1 MRTHSLSSSYQLYYL
16 ATNLFG
22 RETKCGLA
30 TDDDVEALLAT
41 ADYPMV
47 YVEHYNGP
55 IVEEAYIP
63 TFNFADPS
71 GHVDEAQCSQY
82 ETPYYHHTSF
92 HGVQSS
98 PPRQYF
104 TWDGQPLDESAWNQT
119 ERLNE
124 VCGRLNDVRTDD
136 EPEHEAEGSVASGD
150 DDDSDDEEFDPA
162 LEVGTASDASED
174 LLDDDLIDFTETER
188 AGWIRQSTTRDGD
201 PTAETGDLTN
211 WLVPLIPVDASAS
224 LVARES
230 DPSRVDD
237 LQKNSFYNIK
247 DDLII
252 AVGLWNMKRG
262 TETKVVRSDPGRVY
276 FSCKHSDNCN
286 FDLRA
291 SSHGRGMWRV
301 HKLKEHSCEG
311 DLRTAKKIK
320 AHSKVV
326 AAFVANRIRDDGEVI
341 KPKSIMAEL
350 VRDFGI
356 KIKYDV
362 ALRARNLG
370 MDMIYGRVDDS
381 FLLLPRY
388 LYALKEANPGTLYDL
403 EADIDCRFKHLFVA
417 LAASISPFYF
427 HLRPVIVV
435 DGTHLK
441 GKNSGILFV
450 AVTKDGNEA
459 VFPLA
464 IGVGPIENDESW
476 KWFMSHLRGACGEP
490 DNLLIVSDA
499 HVSIANAVKSEFPNA
514 THGICYYHLL
524 NKMKGYGP
532 GVAELFRQAAYAYE
546 QSDYTRAMSAM
557 AALKPKAYEKLLRVG
572 PEKWARSQC
581 PVSRY
586 SFLTSN
592 AAESFNARLLWA
604 RRLPICSMLEA
615 VRLVVEQ
622 WFNDRLAAAQES
634 DENLTP
640 EAKQKLSA
648 ELVKSRRYTAKRTTE
663 RKYRVRASGR
673 HYMVDLQKQSCEC
686 NEFNED
692 QMPCSHAIAAITEA
706 NESVEDYVHSYYWNS
721 SLVDTYSGDVNHL
734 PPIENWNIPFR
745 IASQLVLPNLSR
757 RQAGRPKE
765 TRVRSAGER
774 PTQNTSTAEASTSSK
789 KRAPKTC
796 GLCGGSGHTRR
807 SCKGTATDA

>member
-1 MRTHSLSSSYQLYYL
+1 MTHSLSSSYQLYYL
-16 ATNLFG
+16 TTNLFG
-22 RETKCGLA
+22 RETKYGLT

-55 IVEEAYIP
+55 IEEAYIP
-63 TFNFADPS
+63 TFDFAQPS
-71 GHVDEAQCSQY
+71 
-82 ETPYYHHTSF
+82 
-92 HGVQSS
+92 
-98 PPRQYF
+98 
-104 TWDGQPLDESAWNQT
+104 
-119 ERLNE
+119 
-124 VCGRLNDVRTDD
+124 VRTDE
-136 EPEHEAEGSVASGD
+136 EPEHEVEASVAAGD
-150 DDDSDDEEFDPA
+150 DDYSEEDDEDFDPA
-162 LEVGTASDASED
+162 LQVGTASDASED
-174 LLDDDLIDFTETER
+174 LLDDDLIDFTEIER
-188 AGWIRQSTTRDGD
+188 AGWIRQSTTRDRNS
-201 PTAETGDLTN
+201 TVETGDLTN

-230 DPSRVDD
+230 DHSRVDD
-237 LQKNSFYNIK
+237 LQKNSFYNSK

-276 FSCKHSDNCN
+276 FTCKHSDKCN

-291 SSHGRGMWRV
+291 SSHGGGMWRV

-320 AHSKVV
+320 AYSKVI
-326 AAFVANRIRDDGEVI
+326 AAYVANRICYDGEVI

-362 ALRARNLG
+362 VLRARNLR
-370 MDMIYGRVDDS
+370 MEMIYGRVDDS

-388 LYALKEANPGTLYDL
+388 LYALREANPGTLIGL
-403 EADIDCRFKHLFVA
+403 EVDIDCRFKYLFVA
-417 LAASISPFYF
+417 LAAFISPFYF
-427 HLRPVIVV
+427 HLRSVIVV

-441 GKNSGILFV
+441 GKNSGILFFAV
-450 AVTKDGNEA
+450 AKDGNDA
-459 VFPLA
+459 IFPLA

-476 KWFMSHLRGACGEP
+476 KWFMSHLRQACDEP
-490 DNLLIVSDA
+490 ENLLVVSDA
-499 HVSIANAVKSEFPNA
+499 HI
-514 THGICYYHLL
+514 
-524 NKMKGYGP
+524 KGYGP

-604 RRLPICSMLEA
+604 RSLPICCMLEA
-615 VRLVVEQ
+615 IRLVIEQ

-634 DENLTP
+634 DEHLTP
-640 EAKQKLSA
+640 EANQKLSA
-648 ELVKSRRYTAKRTTE
+648 ELVKSHRYTAKRTAE
-663 RKYRVRASGR
+663 RKYRIRASG
-673 HYMVDLQKQSCEC
+673 HQYMVDL
-686 NEFNED
+686 
-692 QMPCSHAIAAITEA
+692 
-706 NESVEDYVHSYYWNS
+706 
-721 SLVDTYSGDVNHL
+721 
-734 PPIENWNIPFR
+734 
-745 IASQLVLPNLSR
+745 
-757 RQAGRPKE
+757 
-765 TRVRSAGER
+765 
-774 PTQNTSTAEASTSSK
+774 
-789 KRAPKTC
+789 
-796 GLCGGSGHTRR
+796 
-807 SCKGTATDA
+807 

>member
-55 IVEEAYIP
+55 IEEEAYIP
-63 TFNFADPS
+63 TFDFTEPS

-82 ETPYYHHTSF
+82 ETLYYHHTSF

-124 VCGRLNDVRTDD
+124 VCGRLNNVRTDD

-150 DDDSDDEEFDPA
+150 DDDSEEDDEEFDPA

-174 LLDDDLIDFTETER
+174 LLDDDLIDFTEIER
-188 AGWIRQSTTRDGD
+188 AGWIQQSTTRDGD

-237 LQKNSFYNIK
+237 LQKNSFYNSK

-291 SSHGRGMWRV
+291 SSHERGMWRV

-311 DLRTAKKIK
+311 DLHTAKKIK

-370 MDMIYGRVDDS
+370 MEMIYGRVDDS

-388 LYALKEANPGTLYDL
+388 LYALKEANPGTLYGL
-403 EADIDCRFKHLFVA
+403 EVDIDCRFKHLFVA

-427 HLRPVIVV
+427 YLRPVIVV

-450 AVTKDGNEA
+450 AVTKDGNEV

-476 KWFMSHLRGACGEP
+476 KWFMSHLRDQG
-490 DNLLIVSDA
+490 LR
-499 HVSIANAVKSEFPNA
+499 
-514 THGICYYHLL
+514 
-524 NKMKGYGP
+524 P

-546 QSDYTRAMSAM
+546 ESDYTRAMSAM

-604 RRLPICSMLEA
+604 RRLPICSMLEV
-615 VRLVVEQ
+615 VRLVIEQ

-673 HYMVDLQKQSCEC
+673 HYMVDLQKQSCDATNSTWTRC
-686 NEFNED
+686 RVLMRL
-692 QMPCSHAIAAITEA
+692 QPLLRRTSQWRITCTLTTGT
-706 NESVEDYVHSYYWNS
+706 VH
-721 SLVDTYSGDVNHL
+721 
-734 PPIENWNIPFR
+734 
-745 IASQLVLPNLSR
+745 
-757 RQAGRPKE
+757 
-765 TRVRSAGER
+765 
-774 PTQNTSTAEASTSSK
+774 
-789 KRAPKTC
+789 
-796 GLCGGSGHTRR
+796 
-807 SCKGTATDA
+807 

>member
-1 MRTHSLSSSYQLYYL
+1 MRTHLLSSSYQLYYL

-41 ADYPMV
+41 ADYPML

-55 IVEEAYIP
+55 IEEVYIP
-63 TFNFADPS
+63 TFDFAQPS
-71 GHVDEAQCSQY
+71 GHIDEAQC
-82 ETPYYHHTSF
+82 
-92 HGVQSS
+92 
-98 PPRQYF
+98 
-104 TWDGQPLDESAWNQT
+104 N
-119 ERLNE
+119 
-124 VCGRLNDVRTDD
+124 D
-136 EPEHEAEGSVASGD
+136 EPEHEAEASVASGD
-150 DDDSDDEEFDPA
+150 DDDSEEDDEEFDPA

-188 AGWIRQSTTRDGD
+188 A
-201 PTAETGDLTN
+201 
-211 WLVPLIPVDASAS
+211 VDASAS

-237 LQKNSFYNIK
+237 LQKNSFYNSK

-286 FDLRA
+286 FDLR
-291 SSHGRGMWRV
+291 
-301 HKLKEHSCEG
+301 

-370 MDMIYGRVDDS
+370 MEMIYGRVNDS

-388 LYALKEANPGTLYDL
+388 LYALKEANPGTLFGL
-403 EADIDCRFKHLFVA
+403 EVDIDCRFKHLFAA

-490 DNLLIVSDA
+490 DNLLIVSDV
-499 HVSIANAVKSEFPNA
+499 HVSIANAVKSEFPNDKSTPKTNACSTNRWA
-514 THGICYYHLL
+514 T
-524 NKMKGYGP
+524 
-532 GVAELFRQAAYAYE
+532 
-546 QSDYTRAMSAM
+546 
-557 AALKPKAYEKLLRVG
+557 
-572 PEKWARSQC
+572 
-581 PVSRY
+581 
-586 SFLTSN
+586 
-592 AAESFNARLLWA
+592 
-604 RRLPICSMLEA
+604 
-615 VRLVVEQ
+615 
-622 WFNDRLAAAQES
+622 
-634 DENLTP
+634 
-640 EAKQKLSA
+640 
-648 ELVKSRRYTAKRTTE
+648 
-663 RKYRVRASGR
+663 
-673 HYMVDLQKQSCEC
+673 
-686 NEFNED
+686 
-692 QMPCSHAIAAITEA
+692 
-706 NESVEDYVHSYYWNS
+706 
-721 SLVDTYSGDVNHL
+721 
-734 PPIENWNIPFR
+734 
-745 IASQLVLPNLSR
+745 
-757 RQAGRPKE
+757 
-765 TRVRSAGER
+765 RSAIPPSGS
-774 PTQNTSTAEASTSSK
+774 TTSVIRSK
-789 KRAPKTC
+789 NKS
-796 GLCGGSGHTRR
+796 LNS
-807 SCKGTATDA
+807 

>member
-55 IVEEAYIP
+55 IEEEAYIP
-63 TFNFADPS
+63 TFDFAEPS

-124 VCGRLNDVRTDD
+124 VCGRLNNVRTDD

-150 DDDSDDEEFDPA
+150 DDDSEEDDEEFDPA

-188 AGWIRQSTTRDGD
+188 A
-201 PTAETGDLTN
+201 
-211 WLVPLIPVDASAS
+211 VDTSAS

-237 LQKNSFYNIK
+237 LQKNSFYNSK

-262 TETKVVRSDPGRVY
+262 IETKVVRSDPGRVY

-311 DLRTAKKIK
+311 DLHTAKKIK

-370 MDMIYGRVDDS
+370 MEMIYGRVDDS

-388 LYALKEANPGTLYDL
+388 LYALKEANPDTLYGL
-403 EADIDCRFKHLFVA
+403 EVDIDCRFKHLFVA

-450 AVTKDGNEA
+450 TVTKDGNEA

-490 DNLLIVSDA
+490 DNLLI
-499 HVSIANAVKSEFPNA
+499 I
-514 THGICYYHLL
+514 
-524 NKMKGYGP
+524 KGYGP

-546 QSDYTRAMSAM
+546 QSDYTRA
-557 AALKPKAYEKLLRVG
+557 PKAYEKLLRVG
-572 PEKWARSQC
+572 P
-581 PVSRY
+581 
-586 SFLTSN
+586 FLTSN

-615 VRLVVEQ
+615 VRLVIEQ

-673 HYMVDLQKQSCEC
+673 HYMVDLQKQSCDATNSTWTRC
-686 NEFNED
+686 RVLMRL
-692 QMPCSHAIAAITEA
+692 QPLLRRTSQWRITCTLTTGT
-706 NESVEDYVHSYYWNS
+706 VH
-721 SLVDTYSGDVNHL
+721 
-734 PPIENWNIPFR
+734 
-745 IASQLVLPNLSR
+745 
-757 RQAGRPKE
+757 
-765 TRVRSAGER
+765 
-774 PTQNTSTAEASTSSK
+774 
-789 KRAPKTC
+789 
-796 GLCGGSGHTRR
+796 
-807 SCKGTATDA
+807 

>member
-1 MRTHSLSSSYQLYYL
+1 MYSVNNIMRTHSLSSSYQLYYL
-16 ATNLFG
+16 ATNLFS

-55 IVEEAYIP
+55 IEEEAYIP
-63 TFNFADPS
+63 TFDFAEPS

-82 ETPYYHHTSF
+82 ETPYHHTSF

-104 TWDGQPLDESAWNQT
+104 TWDGQPLHESAWNQT

-124 VCGRLNDVRTDD
+124 VCGRLNDVRTVD

-150 DDDSDDEEFDPA
+150 DDDSEEDDEEFDSA

-188 AGWIRQSTTRDGD
+188 A
-201 PTAETGDLTN
+201 
-211 WLVPLIPVDASAS
+211 VDASAS

-237 LQKNSFYNIK
+237 LQKNSFYNSK

-262 TETKVVRSDPGRVY
+262 TETKVVRSDP
-276 FSCKHSDNCN
+276 D
-286 FDLRA
+286 D
-291 SSHGRGMWRV
+291 HGRGMWRV

-326 AAFVANRIRDDGEVI
+326 AAFVANRTRDDGEVI
-341 KPKSIMAEL
+341 KLKSIMAEL

-370 MDMIYGRVDDS
+370 MEMIYSRVDDS

-388 LYALKEANPGTLYDL
+388 LYAMKEANPGTLLGL
-403 EADIDCRFKHLFVA
+403 EVDIDCRFKHLFVA

-476 KWFMSHLRGACGEP
+476 KWFMSHLRGPCGEP
-490 DNLLIVSDA
+490 DNLLI
-499 HVSIANAVKSEFPNA
+499 I
-514 THGICYYHLL
+514 
-524 NKMKGYGP
+524 KGYGP
-532 GVAELFRQAAYAYE
+532 GVAELFCQAAYAYE

-615 VRLVVEQ
+615 VRLVIEQ
-622 WFNDRLAAAQES
+622 WFNDRLVAAQES

-648 ELVKSRRYTAKRTTE
+648 ELVKSRRYIAKRTTE

-686 NEFNED
+686 NEFNLD

-721 SLVDTYSGDVNHL
+721 SLVDTYSRVVNHL
-734 PPIENWNIPFR
+734 PPIENWNIPFQ

-765 TRVRSAGER
+765 TRVQSAGER

-807 SCKGTATDA
+807 SCKGTATDV

>member
-1 MRTHSLSSSYQLYYL
+1 M
-16 ATNLFG
+16 
-22 RETKCGLA
+22 KCGLA

-55 IVEEAYIP
+55 IVEEA
-63 TFNFADPS
+63 S

-104 TWDGQPLDESAWNQT
+104 NWDGQPLDESAWNQT

-188 AGWIRQSTTRDGD
+188 AGWIRQ

-237 LQKNSFYNIK
+237 LQKNSFYNSK

-291 SSHGRGMWRV
+291 SVHGRGMWRV

-388 LYALKEANPGTLYDL
+388 LYALKEANPGTVYDL
-403 EADIDCRFKHLFVA
+403 DVDVDCRFKHLFVA
-417 LAASISPFYF
+417 LWASISPFYF

-490 DNLLIVSDA
+490 DNLLI
-499 HVSIANAVKSEFPNA
+499 
-514 THGICYYHLL
+514 
-524 NKMKGYGP
+524 MKGYGP

-557 AALKPKAYEKLLRVG
+557 AALKPKAYEKLLRF
-572 PEKWARSQC
+572 PYIQC
-581 PVSRY
+581 
-586 SFLTSN
+586 
-592 AAESFNARLLWA
+592 
-604 RRLPICSMLEA
+604 RR
-615 VRLVVEQ
+615 
-622 WFNDRLAAAQES
+622 
-634 DENLTP
+634 
-640 EAKQKLSA
+640 
-648 ELVKSRRYTAKRTTE
+648 
-663 RKYRVRASGR
+663 
-673 HYMVDLQKQSCEC
+673 
-686 NEFNED
+686 EF
-692 QMPCSHAIAAITEA
+692 
-706 NESVEDYVHSYYWNS
+706 
-721 SLVDTYSGDVNHL
+721 
-734 PPIENWNIPFR
+734 
-745 IASQLVLPNLSR
+745 
-757 RQAGRPKE
+757 
-765 TRVRSAGER
+765 
-774 PTQNTSTAEASTSSK
+774 
-789 KRAPKTC
+789 
-796 GLCGGSGHTRR
+796 
-807 SCKGTATDA
+807 